1 MCGIIGFASS
11 KKIEGKKWLSIGRD
25 AMIHRGP
32 DDSGEWW
39 SVDGKIGFGH
49 RRLSIIDLSNAGHQP
64 MQDKSKKITIVFNGE
79 IYNYL
84 ELKEELKLKGY
95 IYSTDSDTEVL
106 LTAWQ
111 EWGEECV
118 SHLNGMFAFAI
129 HDENKELIFL
139 ARDRAGEKPLFYSVI
154 NGELRFSSE
163 LKGLLVDPSFP
174 HTIDYESMGCYL
186 SMGYIP
192 GNMCILD
199 GVNKL
204 PPAHI
209 MTFNYNTG
217 ELEVSR
223 YWKLPEVNNQDN
235 INEEKLLDELEF
247 LMEDSVRKQL
257 VADVPVGVLLSGGI
271 DSSLMTALASR
282 VSNNVKTFTVAFPE
296 YGKYDES
303 PHARAIAENFNT
315 EHVELEANDID
326 IEILYKLAKQYDEPM
341 GDSSMLPTYLVS
353 SQVKEYC
360 TVALGGDGGDELFG
374 GYNHYNRLLWTQ
386 KIVSKVPII
395 FRKIISKFAMMI
407 LPVGFKGRAGL
418 LSLGTNFDS
427 ELPLTSAFFDSNT
440 RKKLLS
446 KQKTKVKKVIK
457 NKAYSTSDFL
467 QRITRAEFNN
477 YMPEDILVKID
488 RASMLNSLELRS
500 PFLDYRIIEFAF
512 EKVPSYLK
520 ATINQR
526 KIILKKMSERLL
538 PPEFDKQRKQG
549 FSIPLKEWLKDG
561 PWRDLFYQVLLAD
574 DCFFDKKTVNSL
586 LLGQDKGR
594 NNSER
599 LFSLVLFEIWRREYR
614 IS

>member
-1 MCGIIGFASS
+1 M
-11 KKIEGKKWLSIGRD
+11 
-25 AMIHRGP
+25 
-32 DDSGEWW
+32 
-39 SVDGKIGFGH
+39 
-49 RRLSIIDLSNAGHQP
+49 
-64 MQDKSKKITIVFNGE
+64 
-79 IYNYL
+79 
-84 ELKEELKLKGY
+84 
-95 IYSTDSDTEVL
+95 
-106 LTAWQ
+106 
-111 EWGEECV
+111 V
-118 SHLNGMFAFAI
+118 SFAF
-129 HDENKELIFL
+129 L
-139 ARDRAGEKPLFYSVI
+139 
-154 NGELRFSSE
+154 E